1 MNRISVGQTIGRGYR
16 FLFRRFFAVLGLSW
30 LPALALGIAGYFWLL
45 HFAADVALLEK
56 NAGGV
61 RLYWLMLDALTLVV
75 AVSFFGATIA
85 VPATRE
91 ALGLHDETV
100 FAHFVVGRR
109 EMRLFLALLRYAVL
123 VASAAVLLIFA
134 LGFAA
139 RFATPFLVAKLG
151 SAQWHG
157 IPLGLFVMGVTGFV
171 LTAALAFLLLRLGFF
186 LLPIAAV
193 EERARV
199 TRAWMLSRRNFWRVL
214 VATLALALP
223 VDFIVR
229 GIEYAAYGAEMNKAF
244 AAAFA
249 ARQPGLLVQ
258 WLASHAAVFAAI
270 GATALTLLITL
281 FAGAS
286 AAAYRALMPAGDIV
300 PETAW
305 QPASQERVD
314 HAPDFLPVPAMAAPP
329 LDMSLAGP
337 QSFSAQ
343 DHAPAANDQPALP
356 QHAET
361 AALDPEPATQ
371 SHAESAPAA
380 TFPWPGTTPE
390 PIALEPV
397 APEQDAAVAH
407 APEDVPASDNDAL
420 PAHPAEAH
428 GPEHD
433 PVVAP
438 EPAIDHPASSPES
451 ATHTA
456 SEGSASTEAVP
467 ADLTTAAEPAVHQAS
482 AEPTPETDV
491 VENVLPTGDPEIETK
506 ERALETV
513 A

>member
-30 LPALALGIAGYFWLL
+30 LPALALGVAGYFWLL
-45 HFAADVALLEK
+45 HFASDVALLEK

-61 RLYWLMLDALTLVV
+61 RLYWLALDALELVV
-75 AVSFFGATIA
+75 AVSFFGAAIA

-109 EMRLFLALLRYAVL
+109 EMRLFLALLRYTVL
-123 VASAAVLLIFA
+123 IASAAVLLAFA

-139 RFATPFLVAKLG
+139 RFATPFLTAKLG
-151 SAQWHG
+151 AAQWRG
-157 IPLGLFVMGVTGFV
+157 VPLALLATGAASVVTIA
-171 LTAALAFLLLRLGFF
+171 TLAFLLLRLGFF
-186 LLPIAAV
+186 LLPIAAI
-193 EERARV
+193 EERARM
-199 TRAWMLSRRNFWRVL
+199 TRAWTLSRRNFWRVL
-214 VATLALALP
+214 VVTLALALP
-223 VDFIVR
+223 LDILVR
-229 GIEYAAYGAEMNKAF
+229 GIEYGWYGAELSKVF

-249 ARQPGLLVQ
+249 ARDPGLLVQ

-286 AAAYRALMPAGDIV
+286 AMAYRTLMPAGDIQ
-300 PETAW
+300 PEPVW
-305 QPASQERVD
+305 QPASHERVD

-329 LDMSLAGP
+329 LDMSLATH
-337 QSFSAQ
+337 QSFAAH
-343 DHAPAANDQPALP
+343 DHAEAANDQPALP
-356 QHAET
+356 QAVET
-361 AALDPEPATQ
+361 AALSPVPEPEPQ
-371 SHAESAPAA
+371 APAA
-380 TFPWPGTTPE
+380 PE

-407 APEDVPASDNDAL
+407 AAAPEDAPAADTDAL
-420 PAHPAEAH
+420 PAHPDEVH

-433 PVVAP
+433 PVVSL
-438 EPAIDHPASSPES
+438 EPAIVHHAPIPDDAAPKEGALHVASDADAPATTDA
-451 ATHTA
+451 ATTGHTA
-456 SEGSASTEAVP
+456 AS
-467 ADLTTAAEPAVHQAS
+467 EPAAHQAS
-482 AEPTPETDV
+482 AEPVPETDV
-491 VENVLPTGDPEIETK
+491 VENVLPTGDPEVKPEAR
-506 ERALETV
+506 ELEMV